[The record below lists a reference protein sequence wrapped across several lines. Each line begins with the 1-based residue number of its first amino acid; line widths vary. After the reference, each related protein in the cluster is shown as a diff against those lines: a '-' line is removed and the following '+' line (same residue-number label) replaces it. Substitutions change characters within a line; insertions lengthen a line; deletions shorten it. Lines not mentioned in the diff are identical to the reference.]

1 MISHQELAL
10 IDEVEGGDVIAHDQ
24 LVQSARE
31 QSREM
36 RNEIRETETES
47 RETETDRDSER
58 DRDRQRQRER
68 QRQTET
74 ERKAVGRKRKQPQ
87 VESVLLIT

>member
-36 RNEIRETETES
+36 RNEIRETETEIRETETA
-47 RETETDRDSER
+47 RETETDRD
-58 DRDRQRQRER
+58 REEGSGEKEEATSSGICAPHHLR
-68 QRQTET
+68 
-74 ERKAVGRKRKQPQ
+74 ADI
-87 VESVLLIT
+87 S